1 MSGFDVY
8 LHEKDQFWPRQGSS
22 DHGDKVLSDFMISLT
37 GQGTK
42 PDDFLEN
49 FQREGGGGIF
59 NPKISVADLGTL
71 NIALFFEHGI
81 GTKESFQG
89 SGYVF

>member
-49 FQREGGGGIF
+49 FQREGGRGAFSIQKF
-59 NPKISVADLGTL
+59 LLQILEL
-71 NIALFFEHGI
+71 
-81 GTKESFQG
+81 
-89 SGYVF
+89 

>member
-49 FQREGGGGIF
+49 FQRGGGHF
-59 NPKISVADLGTL
+59 PFKKIILLILDLYTGLFWT
-71 NIALFFEHGI
+71 FFENSLVLV
-81 GTKESFQG
+81 T
-89 SGYVF
+89 

>member
-49 FQREGGGGIF
+49 FQREGGGAFSIQKF
-59 NPKISVADLGTL
+59 LLQILEL
-71 NIALFFEHGI
+71 
-81 GTKESFQG
+81 
-89 SGYVF
+89 